1 MGRIRALLALIPAIL
16 LPACAGTLTGQASY
30 LGQPPA
36 ATSSGSGG
44 TGGVP
49 SSTSD
54 PATTT
59 PPGTGTTASGS
70 TTFEPTGTPPS
81 AGTTAATTTTSGGT
95 TSAGG
100 TTDPTSPSSQSGPP
114 PSGGE
119 LTAQSWTVRSTQFS
133 ADPAGNFQGTARI
146 TNTADRSR
154 SAGFTFTLFQGETLL
169 ASLIGFGT
177 EVPAGDTVTVSL
189 ISIDPYVDGE
199 YSIDFQVDYT
209 F

>member
-1 MGRIRALLALIPAIL
+1 MGRIRALLALAPAIL
-16 LPACAGTLTGQASY
+16 LAACAGTLTGQASY

-49 SSTSD
+49 PATSD

-59 PPGTGTTASGS
+59 PTDTGTTASGS
-70 TTFEPTGTPPS
+70 TTFEPTGTPP
-81 AGTTAATTTTSGGT
+81 TAATTTTAGGT

-119 LTAQSWTVRSTQFS
+119 LTAQGWTVRSTQFS

-169 ASLIGFGT
+169 ASLVGVGT

-189 ISIDPYVDGE
+189 ISIDPYVGGE
-199 YSIDFQVDYT
+199 YSTDFQVDYT